1 MLSMKTDQFK
11 KFMHGLDGN
20 KLLIVSMKPRKQKY
34 FRILALVFLTIFN
47 FRFDPPIHSGEALS
61 AEPQNLNKQSFVSSA
76 LNISGKAVVTIETER
91 KVLAL
96 REEIFPPRILNDSY
110 FERLFGLRGEVPLSR
125 IEKGQ
130 GSGVIF
136 SEDGLVL
143 TNAHVIEKTDQL
155 VVGLSDGRRVIGNVV
170 GQDSLTDLAVIK
182 LKAKGPWPTAP
193 LGDSNNLKVGDWA
206 IAVGNPFGLENTVTL
221 GIISN
226 LNRDVAQLGISD
238 KRIDLIQTDAAIN
251 PGNSGGP
258 LLNSSGEVIGI
269 NTIVRSGPG
278 AGLGFAIPINR
289 ARKIAKDLINTGRGK
304 HPMIGVTLS
313 SNIKQKSNF
322 LSQKEYGAIIKYLIP
337 NGPAEKGGLKVND
350 LIISINNQRISTPAD
365 VVQIINQNNLKST
378 LKIKIIRNKIELIK
392 TIKPIDIYDL

>member
-1 MLSMKTDQFK
+1 
-11 KFMHGLDGN
+11 
-20 KLLIVSMKPRKQKY
+20 
-34 FRILALVFLTIFN
+34 
-47 FRFDPPIHSGEALS
+47 
-61 AEPQNLNKQSFVSSA
+61 
-76 LNISGKAVVTIETER
+76 
-91 KVLAL
+91 
-96 REEIFPPRILNDSY
+96 
-110 FERLFGLRGEVPLSR
+110 
-125 IEKGQ
+125 
-130 GSGVIF
+130 
-136 SEDGLVL
+136 
-143 TNAHVIEKTDQL
+143 
-155 VVGLSDGRRVIGNVV
+155 
-170 GQDSLTDLAVIK
+170 
-182 LKAKGPWPTAP
+182 
-193 LGDSNNLKVGDWA
+193 
-206 IAVGNPFGLENTVTL
+206 
-221 GIISN
+221 
-226 LNRDVAQLGISD
+226 
-238 KRIDLIQTDAAIN
+238 LIQTDAAIN